1 VLFAFRLSG
10 ADARRAFRLL
20 SPREGT
26 RYKVT
31 FGSREPAT
39 RTGGE
44 LAAGLE
50 IALPDLF
57 RSELCLVERI

>member
-10 ADARRAFRLL
+10 ADARRTFRLPGL
-20 SPREGT
+20 QEGT

-31 FGSREPAT
+31 FGSGESIT

-50 IALPDLF
+50 IALSDLF
-57 RSELCLVERI
+57 RCELCLVERV